1 MPNRQHKRLCAK
13 CGKRHVKPTGR
24 KCKMASQSPSVSTA
38 PSASGNTNEAQSAMA
53 LISVATSTTVTATTS
68 FCTLGTTTVTTT
80 VSSAGSGGGIV
91 TSMAGPSIG
100 STLQVLAATLSTLS
114 ARMDSMES
122 ALHAHAAAPP
132 APGPPPAPASQPAQ
146 LAATPTGV
154 VPTTAGQP
162 YLAPS
167 IHPLHPHIAPTGAAP
182 MTPPLPPPTSHP
194 PQPAMGVAT
203 HAPAVHPVVPPSQ
216 AAARVQRE
224 LGFLDDYAGSSSD
237 SDDPSPPRTHSKSH
251 KLKSGRS
258 RTSEDIVIRQLDWPH
273 FNVFKGPSRK
283 AAEYDSLSIAEFV
296 FGYLGNAL
304 KPNTSSG
311 DRWAM
316 LRHLRDLMHD
326 ATMYPWEGVRNF
338 HGIVLRLMEHDEA
351 TWADKALIQELRTQY
366 ARTPAPTSSHGGHS
380 AQSRPCPEF
389 QRGACSHTEDHEL
402 PHGGWLPHVCG
413 WCLRVRRKYYKH
425 AEKDCFT
432 KKKRDSKNEET
443 G

>member
-1 MPNRQHKRLCAK
+1 M
-13 CGKRHVKPTGR
+13 
-24 KCKMASQSPSVSTA
+24 
-38 PSASGNTNEAQSAMA
+38 
-53 LISVATSTTVTATTS
+53 
-68 FCTLGTTTVTTT
+68 
-80 VSSAGSGGGIV
+80 
-91 TSMAGPSIG
+91 
-100 STLQVLAATLSTLS
+100 
-114 ARMDSMES
+114 
-122 ALHAHAAAPP
+122 
-132 APGPPPAPASQPAQ
+132 
-146 LAATPTGV
+146 
-154 VPTTAGQP
+154 
-162 YLAPS
+162 
-167 IHPLHPHIAPTGAAP
+167 
-182 MTPPLPPPTSHP
+182 
-194 PQPAMGVAT
+194 
-203 HAPAVHPVVPPSQ
+203 
-216 AAARVQRE
+216 
-224 LGFLDDYAGSSSD
+224 
-237 SDDPSPPRTHSKSH
+237 
-251 KLKSGRS
+251 
-258 RTSEDIVIRQLDWPH
+258 IRQVDWPH

-283 AAEYDSLSIAEFV
+283 AAEYDSLSTAEFV

-304 KPNTSSG
+304 KPSTSSG

-351 TWADKALIQELRTQY
+351 TWADKALIQELRAQY

-389 QRGACSHTEDHEL
+389 QRGACSHAEDHES

>member
-24 KCKMASQSPSVSTA
+24 KCKMASQSPPVSTA

-53 LISVATSTTVTATTS
+53 LTPVATSTTVTATTS
-68 FCTLGTTTVTTT
+68 FCTIGATTVTTT
-80 VSSAGSGGGIV
+80 VSSAGSGGGM

-132 APGPPPAPASQPAQ
+132 APGPPPPPASQPAQ
-146 LAATPTGV
+146 HAATPTGV

-162 YLAPS
+162 HLAPS
-167 IHPLHPHIAPTGAAP
+167 ILPLHPHIAPTGAAP

-258 RTSEDIVIRQLDWPH
+258 RTSEDIVIRQVDWPH

-351 TWADKALIQELRTQY
+351 TWADKALIQELRAQY

-389 QRGACSHTEDHEL
+389 QRGACSHAEDHES

>member
-1 MPNRQHKRLCAK
+1 MPNWQHKRLCAK

-24 KCKMASQSPSVSTA
+24 KCKMASQSPPVSTA
-38 PSASGNTNEAQSAMA
+38 PSASGSTNEAQSAMA
-53 LISVATSTTVTATTS
+53 LTSVATSTTVTATTS
-68 FCTLGTTTVTTT
+68 FCTLGTNTVTTS

-91 TSMAGPSIG
+91 MSMVGPSIG

-114 ARMDSMES
+114 ARMDNMES
-122 ALHAHAAAPP
+122 
-132 APGPPPAPASQPAQ
+132 
-146 LAATPTGV
+146 
-154 VPTTAGQP
+154 
-162 YLAPS
+162 APS

-203 HAPAVHPVVPPSQ
+203 HAPAVHSAVPPSQ
-216 AAARVQRE
+216 AASQAATRVQRE
-224 LGFLDDYAGSSSD
+224 LSFLDDYAGSSSD

-258 RTSEDIVIRQLDWPH
+258 RTSEDIVIRQVDWPH

-283 AAEYDSLSIAEFV
+283 AAEYDSLSIAKFV

-316 LRHLRDLMHD
+316 LRHLRDLMQD

-351 TWADKALIQELRTQY
+351 T
-366 ARTPAPTSSHGGHS
+366 
-380 AQSRPCPEF
+380 
-389 QRGACSHTEDHEL
+389 
-402 PHGGWLPHVCG
+402 
-413 WCLRVRRKYYKH
+413 
-425 AEKDCFT
+425 
-432 KKKRDSKNEET
+432 
-443 G
+443 